1 MSQPTT
7 LKVKDICKAHEAIVA
22 LIKDDRENKFVF
34 PSAVRIK
41 LAGNLRKTKP
51 AYEDFTQ
58 VKVDL
63 FKKYGDVVKDKDGN
77 PTDKIQLR
85 AADAEAANKEL
96 ADALEVD
103 THQTLNPITVKDLG
117 ENQIDVE
124 LITVLQDTGLLTD

>member
-1 MSQPTT
+1 MSSPKT
-7 LKVKDICKAHEAIVA
+7 LVVRDICKAHEAIVA

-58 VKVDL
+58 VKIDL
-63 FKKYGDVVKDKDGN
+63 FKKYGDVVKDAEGKD
-77 PTDKIQLR
+77 TDKIQLR
-85 AADAEAANKEL
+85 ASDADKANKEL
-96 ADALEVD
+96 AEALEVD

-124 LITVLQDTGLLTD
+124 LIAVLQDVGLLTE